1 MAAGHTLLIA
11 NRGEIACRIAKTAK
25 KMGITTVSVHSEAD
39 AGARHVRLCDRSLFI
54 GSGPATANYLNI
66 DVIIA
71 AAKESGANAIHPGY
85 GFLSESE
92 ELAAR
97 CAREGITFVG
107 PDPEVISAMGDKER
121 ARQIAKRAGVPIMP
135 GSARMEE
142 LNTLS
147 LRTAAD
153 EIGYP
158 LLVKAVAGGGGIG
171 LRPVQIA
178 AELESAANSTHQLAK
193 RAFGNGSI
201 YLERLVPRARHI
213 EVQIFGFGDGEAI
226 HLYDRECS
234 IQRRYQKI
242 IEEAR
247 APNLPEEIRR
257 QMAKTAIALARSCAY
272 SGAGTV
278 EFLYDEGRGEYFFIE
293 MNTRLQ
299 VEHPVTEEIT
309 GIDLVEWQLL
319 QAFDKAELASRQ
331 TQIKTTAGHAIELR
345 VCAEK
350 PERKFLPSPGR
361 LTKVVLPKNDNLR
374 IDSGYE
380 TGDVLPSL
388 YDNLIMKIIV
398 HCPDRLG
405 AIALLKE
412 TLRSTTIEGI
422 STNLAFLG
430 SIIEHPDFVSGR
442 LHTNFVEQNIAAL
455 LPPPNK

>member
-1 MAAGHTLLIA
+1 MAAERTLLIA

-25 KMGITTVSVHSEAD
+25 EMGIRTVSVHSEAD
-39 AGARHVRLCDRSLFI
+39 AGARHVRLCDRSIFI
-54 GSGPATANYLNI
+54 GNGAATANYLNI
-66 DVIIA
+66 DTIIA
-71 AAKESGANAIHPGY
+71 AARENGVDAIHPGY

-92 ELAAR
+92 ELAVR

-107 PDPEVISAMGDKER
+107 PDPEVISAMGDKDR
-121 ARQIAKRAGVPIMP
+121 ARQIAKSAGVPIMR
-135 GSARMEE
+135 GSSRMEE
-142 LNTLS
+142 LNPLA
-147 LRTAAD
+147 LTAAAN

-171 LRPVQIA
+171 LRPVENA
-178 AELESAANSTHQLAK
+178 GELDSAAASTHQLAK
-193 RAFGNGSI
+193 RSFGNGSI

-234 IQRRYQKI
+234 VQRRYQKI

-247 APNLPEEIRR
+247 APNVSEEIRIE
-257 QMAKTAIALARSCAY
+257 MAKTAIALARSCAY

-278 EFLYDEGRGEYFFIE
+278 EFLYDEVSEEYFFIE

-309 GIDLVEWQLL
+309 GIDLVKWQLL
-319 QAFDKAELASRQ
+319 QAFDKAELASKR
-331 TQIKTTAGHAIELR
+331 TKTKTATGHAIELR

-350 PERKFLPSPGR
+350 PERKFLPSPGL
-361 LTKVVLPKNDNLR
+361 LTKVVLPRNDGIR

-380 TGDVLPSL
+380 TGDVVPSL
-388 YDNLIMKIIV
+388 YDNLIMKIIA
-398 HCPDRLG
+398 HSADRLG

-412 TLRSTTIEGI
+412 ALRSITIEGV
-422 STNLAFLG
+422 STNLAFLDA
-430 SIIEHPDFVSGR
+430 IIEHPDFIGGR
-442 LHTNFVEQNIAAL
+442 IHTKFVEQNMTTFFS
-455 LPPPNK
+455 NK

>member
-1 MAAGHTLLIA
+1 MAGQTLLIA
-11 NRGEIACRIAKTAK
+11 NRGEIACRIARTAK
-25 KMGITTVSVHSEAD
+25 EMGVTTVSIHSEAD
-39 AGARHVRLCDRSLFI
+39 AGARHVRLCDRSQFI
-54 GSGPATANYLNI
+54 GSGAVAANYLNI

-71 AAKESGANAIHPGY
+71 AAKESEASAIHPGY
-85 GFLSESE
+85 GFLSESA

-135 GSARMEE
+135 GTARIEE
-142 LNTLS
+142 LSSLS
-147 LRTAAD
+147 LRKAAS

-171 LRPVQIA
+171 LRPVESA
-178 AELESAANSTHQLAK
+178 EELESAATSTHQLAE
-193 RAFGNGSI
+193 RAFANGAI
-201 YLERLVPRARHI
+201 YLERLVSRARHI

-226 HLYDRECS
+226 HLHDRECS

-242 IEEAR
+242 IEEGR

-257 QMAKTAIALARSCAY
+257 QMANTAVALTRSCAY

-278 EFLYDEGRGEYFFIE
+278 EFLYDEACGEYFFIE

-309 GIDLVEWQLL
+309 GVDLVEWQLL
-319 QAFDKAELASRQ
+319 QAFDKAELVSRRTQ
-331 TQIKTTAGHAIELR
+331 TMPTAGHAIELR

-350 PERKFLPSPGR
+350 PERKFLPSPGL
-361 LTKVVLPKNDNLR
+361 LTKVVLPRSDNIR

-388 YDNLIMKIIV
+388 YDNLIMKIIA
-398 HCPDRLG
+398 HGPDRSG
-405 AIALLKE
+405 TIALLKE
-412 TLRSTTIEGI
+412 ALRSTTIEGI

-430 SIIEHPDFVSGR
+430 SIIEHPEFIGGR
-442 LHTNFVEQNIAAL
+442 LHTNFVDQNIAVL
-455 LPPPNK
+455 LSPPNR